1 MSSPAARLARIPA
14 PGIVRSAEPNA
25 CVEPTL
31 GAMTDVADTDSLVA
45 VAGWL
50 AEGHPAIVGRVTAI
64 SGFSTWPGEELIAVD
79 GDGTRH
85 GAILGRP
92 GSDSVG
98 RRSVELLAAG
108 TETGLDTLTVEIRG
122 AEVIEAGM
130 SCGGSAEVLLQP
142 ASSIPVALWSALS
155 RRAPAA
161 LVTRIEG
168 PTAGPSSMVVTAD
181 GRWSGVLAGGEPD
194 ALAADAAALLTGGQ
208 STTRRVS
215 DGAGVILIES
225 WVPAPRLIVVG
236 EGDLVG
242 AIAAQAALL
251 GWDTRPAPD
260 LAAMT
265 DALVWAGSS
274 AAVIVVS
281 HDPHLDVPA
290 LRLALAGDVPYVGAM
305 GSRRTQSRRLERLA
319 ADGVTDDEAARI
331 HRPIG
336 LDLGGRSAPEVA
348 LAIAAEILAGR
359 CGRDGRPLRDRT
371 GPIHD
376 RPAS

>member
-1 MSSPAARLARIPA
+1 
-14 PGIVRSAEPNA
+14 
-25 CVEPTL
+25 
-31 GAMTDVADTDSLVA
+31 MTDVANTDSLVA

-50 AEGHPAIVGRVTAI
+50 AQGHPAIVARVTAI
-64 SGFSTWPGEELIAVD
+64 AGFSTWPGEELIAVD

-92 GSDSVG
+92 GSDTIG
-98 RRSVELLAAG
+98 RRSAELLAAG
-108 TETGLDTLTVEIRG
+108 AEAGLDTLTVEIHG

-142 ASSIPVALWSALS
+142 ASSIPAGLWSALS

-161 LVTRIEG
+161 LITRIEG
-168 PTAGPSSMVVTAD
+168 PTAGPPSMVVTAD
-181 GRWSGVLAGGEPD
+181 GRWSGALAVGEPD
-194 ALAADAAALLTGGQ
+194 ALAAEAAALLTGGQ
-208 STTRRVS
+208 STTRRVE
-215 DGAGVILIES
+215 DGAGVVLIES
-225 WVPAPRLIVVG
+225 WVPAPRLVVVG
-236 EGDLVG
+236 EGDLVD
-242 AIAAQAALL
+242 AIDAQAALL
-251 GWDTRPAPD
+251 GWESQAAPD
-260 LAAMT
+260 LGSVT
-265 DALVWAGSS
+265 DALAWAGSS
-274 AAVIVVS
+274 AAVIILS

-290 LRLALAGDVPYVGAM
+290 LRLALAGDAPYVGAM

-319 ADGVTDDEAARI
+319 ADGATDEEAGRI

-336 LDLGGRSAPEVA
+336 LDLGGRGAAEVA

-376 RPAS
+376 RPGSSSSSS